1 MEQPER
7 IPRAVVPRRTRG
19 IVRRLGVPVLAAL
32 LVVCPVARAGP
43 AASASYKLTGQLLD
57 AAGGRSSSAG
67 YSLVSC
73 LDHTPSG
80 ASASASFR
88 VASGCGW
95 ELQILAGVPNALTI
109 TGGSPQTAGV
119 NKVFSLPLQVTVKDL
134 YLDAVGGMAVVYTP
148 PVSGASASLSN
159 GGNASTNAS
168 GIASVIATANGNTGT
183 YTVDGVLSGLPSA
196 SFLLTNDTSPVT
208 LQTFSAE

>member
-1 MEQPER
+1 MT
-7 IPRAVVPRRTRG
+7 PRLRRNVRG
-19 IVRRLGVPVLAAL
+19 LRVSVIAGF
-32 LVVCPVARAGP
+32 LVVCPVAHAGP

-95 ELQILAGVPNALTI
+95 ELQILAGVPNALTV
-109 TGGSPQTAGV
+109 TGGSPQTAGI
-119 NKVFSLPLQVTVKDL
+119 NKVFFLPLQVTVKDL
-134 YLDAVGGMAVVYTP
+134 YLDAVAGMTVVYTAP
-148 PVSGASASLSN
+148 ASGASATLSN
-159 GGNASTNAS
+159 GGIASTDAS
-168 GIASVIATANGNTGT
+168 GIASVVATANGSTGT
-183 YTVDGVLSGLPSA
+183 YTVDGVLSGLPVA
-196 SFLLTNDTSPVT
+196 PFLLTNDTSPVS
-208 LQTFSAE
+208 LQIFTAE